1 MQERACRDA
10 AGEAD
15 EDDDEEEAD
24 ELGERE
30 VLFEADL
37 QGDLVSR
44 CSLPL

>member
-1 MQERACRDA
+1 VQERARRDA
-10 AGEAD
+10 AGETD

-37 QGDLVSR
+37 QGEAR
-44 CSLPL
+44 Q